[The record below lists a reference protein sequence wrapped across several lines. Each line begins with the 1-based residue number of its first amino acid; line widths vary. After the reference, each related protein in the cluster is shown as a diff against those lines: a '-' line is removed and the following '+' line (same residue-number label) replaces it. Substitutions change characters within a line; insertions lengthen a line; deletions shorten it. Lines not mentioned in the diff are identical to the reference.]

1 MFVLLEQPNINILT
15 ANEGQQW
22 ARIHSIW
29 KNIKLRKNENT
40 GKNTT
45 CIIEREH
52 SYKYKIEY
60 NRERER
66 KKNRE
71 EKSGNTHQHM

>member
-22 ARIHSIW
+22 ARIHNIW

-40 GKNTT
+40 GKKYDMHYR
-45 CIIEREH
+45 ERT
-52 SYKYKIEY
+52 YKYKTE
-60 NRERER
+60 
-66 KKNRE
+66 
-71 EKSGNTHQHM
+71 